1 MIKRRT
7 FDENV
12 AKYIPGVR
20 KLDFQSILLA

>member
-20 KLDFQSILLA
+20 KLAFQDILLA